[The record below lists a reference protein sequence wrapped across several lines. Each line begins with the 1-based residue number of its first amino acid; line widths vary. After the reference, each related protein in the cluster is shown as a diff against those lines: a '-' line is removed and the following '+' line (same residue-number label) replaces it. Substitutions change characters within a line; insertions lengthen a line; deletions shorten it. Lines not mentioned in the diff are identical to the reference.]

1 MRLPS
6 HLRLKQ
12 SSDFAQLRKVGKTQ
26 AGRSLVLSAR
36 PVDNLPHFCFGLIT
50 GKKIGGA
57 VVRNTVRRR
66 LREIIRKHQ
75 AHLAPGWH
83 WALIARWRAPQLS
96 LAELEKDWL
105 HVARRSGILL
115 PDFAQPPRP
124 PRPPRPE

>member
-12 SSDFAQLRKVGKTQ
+12 SSDFARLRQEGRTQ
-26 AGRSLVLSAR
+26 SGRSLVLSAR
-36 PVDNLPHFCFGLIT
+36 PVENLPHFCFGLIT

-75 AHLAPGWH
+75 AKLAPGWH
-83 WALIARWRAPQLS
+83 WALIARWRAPTLS
-96 LAELEKDWL
+96 LQELEKDWL

-115 PDFAQPPRP
+115 PEHTRSAPPRP
-124 PRPPRPE
+124 ASPK

>member
-12 SSDFAQLRKVGKTQ
+12 SSDFAQLRKEGKTQ

-36 PVDNLPHFCFGLIT
+36 PVDKLPHFCFGLIT

-57 VVRNTVRRR
+57 VERNTVRRR

-75 AHLAPGWH
+75 PHLAPGWH
-83 WALIARWRAPQLS
+83 WAIIARWRAPQLTF
-96 LAELEKDWL
+96 AELEKDWL
-105 HVARRSGILL
+105 HVARRSGILR
-115 PDFAQPPRP
+115 PEFANAPRPRP
-124 PRPPRPE
+124 PAPE